1 MGNVK
6 LCDCTLSASE
16 FYFNDEELDH
26 ILDDLQKAGVDVIEL
41 GLACQKN
48 FRINSCL
55 FYDSKDLG
63 AFQEA
68 HEEHLSEQATYSIL
82 LDTER
87 LPDGFL
93 EFDRRILIRAQIWPG
108 QEAENLAVC
117 QQMIEQGFQVILC
130 PMETGMFSDA
140 AFDRI
145 LEAAVQMKALGVYI
159 VDLDQMDMKR
169 SLARIQAADQI
180 LPPEMLLGY
189 HGTDCTG
196 ESLEMA
202 KKVSG
207 LALNRTVLLDAS
219 VCGLSNRATKLRS
232 EILADFLNECCGGS
246 YEQNSFLSVYDHAL
260 SKHYRESVLLRYLSA
275 KYHCS
280 HRYAEYYHNEIQTT
294 LVACAEILQT
304 MPEEL
309 RWDFSKKAAYQLFRD
324 YSKQQMDLAVII
336 PTCNR
341 SAAIDNLLFQSAYQL
356 RKYGVDVIIYDSSD
370 DDKTENVVRNFQLD
384 GCWNVF
390 YHRYQNYLADT
401 SLEVKVMDAYREY
414 ADQYRY
420 LWVCGESIV
429 LTPDTC
435 VEKIRSY
442 IQQKFDCIIVDAK
455 FRNGDEKS
463 EKIYA
468 VGDALALFK
477 EQGKRITML
486 GTLIFSS
493 DLIQRI
499 LDKIPLDERTCSLW
513 QMAAP
518 LHYYEEHPFSLVA
531 YVGDVF
537 IYNAQAAMNSFG
549 NMPGKEM
556 EQWTLRW
563 YTVVNK
569 LPACYDKAK
578 DDVLKIELF
587 DFHPFYLNSL
597 MKMRGDGELSI
608 PIVKKYKCYLPCVS
622 DTALWKYYA
631 IALMPKWVA
640 RFLSEHQKGRIFRSL
655 RQIYLLASKKS
666 VG

>member
-16 FYFNDEELDH
+16 LYFNSEELDH
-26 ILDDLQKAGVDVIEL
+26 ILDDLQKAGADVIEL

-130 PMETGMFSDA
+130 PMEMGMFSDA

-390 YHRYQNYLADT
+390 YHRYEGNFDGF
-401 SLEVKVMDAYREY
+401 SLDCKVMDAFRDYVE
-414 ADQYRY
+414 QYEY
-420 LWVCGESIV
+420 LWVCRDGLII
-429 LTPDTC
+429 TPDAC
-435 VEKIRSY
+435 MGQLLQY
-442 IQQKFDCIIVDAK
+442 IQNKFDCIIVDAC
-455 FRNGDEKS
+455 FRNNDEES
-463 EKIYA
+463 QAIYQNEDDCVELLRNEA
-468 VGDALALFK
+468 ARTTV
-477 EQGKRITML
+477 L

-493 DLIQRI
+493 HLIEKI
-499 LDKIPLDERTCSLW
+499 LETVPLDEKTYGLW
-513 QMAAP
+513 LHAAP
-518 LHYYEEHPFSLVA
+518 LHYYAKNPFRTVR
-531 YVGDVF
+531 YVGDTF
-537 IYNAQAAMNSFG
+537 IYNAAGTADSFW
-549 NMPGKEM
+549 NKAGKAM
-556 EQWTLRW
+556 EQWAYRW
-563 YTVVNK
+563 YTVVTE
-569 LPACYDKAK
+569 LPACYDEAK
-578 DDVLKIELF
+578 EDVLKIDMF
-587 DFHPFYLNSL
+587 DFHPFYLTSL
-597 MKMRGDGELSI
+597 MRMRGNGGLSVS
-608 PIVKKYKCYLPCVS
+608 IVRQYRKYLPYVGN
-622 DTALWKYYA
+622 TEIWKYYA
-631 IALMPKWVA
+631 ISVMPKWIA
-640 RFLSEHQKGRIFRSL
+640 RFLVNHQGGRIFQSL
-655 RQIYLLASKKS
+655 REIYLVVSKK
-666 VG
+666 V